1 MNLVMSDIT
10 RNKLGC
16 YMAQQ
21 ASLNNIPVSALVSRF
36 TVEPSVQQRFEN
48 AVKESTEFTK
58 KINVFGVTD
67 QKGEKILLDT
77 TGPIART
84 NTSYD
89 GTKRRNPNNVVDL
102 KNRKYQ
108 CEQVNYDTFISYPQ
122 LDAWAAHPDFQ
133 SRVSTQIARQVA
145 LDRIM
150 IGFNGTSHA
159 DESNFSTNKLLQDVN
174 VGWLEHI
181 RTDASERVMNDVTLT
196 SRNMDNT
203 VAHAGKYAN
212 ADALVKAMDK
222 AFTRVDETFEAIRDS
237 LNQQAINNIARKL
250 AQDLRRAQ
258 QARIRSQKAPDGT
271 AWTPRRRRVTRIQER
286 IRFIWNIH
294 LKDVGV
300 RFRCAVA
307 PEAEPV
313 ATNNGRDF
321 FVVEAVGI
329 AVFGLQRPEHMPGHS
344 QHIFNRN
351 VGQRFVPALLMVN
364 VRTKAARISRRGE
377 RFVFATFRVV
387 GDEVRP

>member
-159 DESNFSTNKLLQDVN
+159 DESNFSTNKLLQDV
-174 VGWLEHI
+174 
-181 RTDASERVMNDVTLT
+181 TDIPVDLNTLWSPDT
-196 SRNMDNT
+196 CPVHLLPYLAWAFSVDRWDRNWPE
-203 VAHAGKYAN
+203 
-212 ADALVKAMDK
+212 
-222 AFTRVDETFEAIRDS
+222 ETKRQVIRDAWLIHRHKGTIS
-237 LNQQAINNIARKL
+237 A
-250 AQDLRRAQ
+250 LRRAIEPLGYLIRVSEWWEFGGEPGTFTVEVGTLDSGVTEEMYLEMERLIAD
-258 QARIRSQKAPDGT
+258 ARPVSRHMTGLNI
-271 AWTPRRRRVTRIQER
+271 IQE
-286 IRFIWNIH
+286 IPGDIF
-294 LKDVGV
+294 
-300 RFRCAVA
+300 AA
-307 PEAEPV
+307 A
-313 ATNNGRDF
+313 ATYD
-321 FVVEAVGI
+321 
-329 AVFGLQRPEHMPGHS
+329 
-344 QHIFNRN
+344 
-351 VGQRFVPALLMVN
+351 
-364 VRTKAARISRRGE
+364 GE
-377 RFVFATFRVV
+377 VITIYP
-387 GDEVRP
+387 DD

>member
-48 AVKESTEFTK
+48 ASKESTEFTK
-58 KINVFGVTD
+58 KINVIGVTD
-67 QKGEKILLDT
+67 QKGEKILPDT

-133 SRVSTQIARQVA
+133 SRISTQIARQVA

-159 DESNFSTNKLLQDVN
+159 DESNFSTNK
-174 VGWLEHI
+174 
-181 RTDASERVMNDVTLT
+181 
-196 SRNMDNT
+196 
-203 VAHAGKYAN
+203 
-212 ADALVKAMDK
+212 
-222 AFTRVDETFEAIRDS
+222 
-237 LNQQAINNIARKL
+237 
-250 AQDLRRAQ
+250 
-258 QARIRSQKAPDGT
+258 
-271 AWTPRRRRVTRIQER
+271 
-286 IRFIWNIH
+286 
-294 LKDVGV
+294 
-300 RFRCAVA
+300 
-307 PEAEPV
+307 
-313 ATNNGRDF
+313 
-321 FVVEAVGI
+321 
-329 AVFGLQRPEHMPGHS
+329 
-344 QHIFNRN
+344 
-351 VGQRFVPALLMVN
+351 
-364 VRTKAARISRRGE
+364 
-377 RFVFATFRVV
+377 
-387 GDEVRP
+387 

>member
-10 RNKLGC
+10 RNKLGR

-36 TVEPSVQQRFEN
+36 TVEPAVQQRFEN
-48 AVKESTEFTK
+48 ASKESTEFTK
-58 KINVFGVTD
+58 RINVIGVTD

-84 NTSYD
+84 NSSYD
-89 GTKRRNPNNVVDL
+89 GIKRRNPNNVIDM
-102 KNRKYQ
+102 KSRQYQ

-122 LDAWAAHPDFQ
+122 LDTWAAHSDFQ
-133 SRVSTQIARQVA
+133 SRISTQIARQVA

-159 DESNFSTNKLLQDVN
+159 YESDFHTNKLLQDVN

-212 ADALVKAMDK
+212 ADALVQDARSSLLDEWHKEADDLAVIMGRNLFNSLRLPVLNSISGQNPNAELLAGQLILSSRTIGGLGVFLAPFFPDATMLITSFNNLSIYWQKGSMRRLMKDEPEYNRIATYQSINDAYAVEDYGKCAMITGLK
-222 AFTRVDETFEAIRDS
+222 FADS
-237 LNQQAINNIARKL
+237 
-250 AQDLRRAQ
+250 
-258 QARIRSQKAPDGT
+258 
-271 AWTPRRRRVTRIQER
+271 
-286 IRFIWNIH
+286 
-294 LKDVGV
+294 
-300 RFRCAVA
+300 
-307 PEAEPV
+307 
-313 ATNNGRDF
+313 
-321 FVVEAVGI
+321 
-329 AVFGLQRPEHMPGHS
+329 
-344 QHIFNRN
+344 
-351 VGQRFVPALLMVN
+351 
-364 VRTKAARISRRGE
+364 
-377 RFVFATFRVV
+377 
-387 GDEVRP
+387 

>member
-48 AVKESTEFTK
+48 ASKESTEFTK
-58 KINVFGVTD
+58 RINVIGVTD

-122 LDAWAAHPDFQ
+122 LDAWSAHPDFQ
-133 SRVSTQIARQVA
+133 SRISAQIARQVA

-203 VAHAGKYAN
+203 
-212 ADALVKAMDK
+212 
-222 AFTRVDETFEAIRDS
+222 
-237 LNQQAINNIARKL
+237 
-250 AQDLRRAQ
+250 
-258 QARIRSQKAPDGT
+258 
-271 AWTPRRRRVTRIQER
+271 
-286 IRFIWNIH
+286 
-294 LKDVGV
+294 
-300 RFRCAVA
+300 
-307 PEAEPV
+307 
-313 ATNNGRDF
+313 
-321 FVVEAVGI
+321 
-329 AVFGLQRPEHMPGHS
+329 
-344 QHIFNRN
+344 
-351 VGQRFVPALLMVN
+351 
-364 VRTKAARISRRGE
+364 
-377 RFVFATFRVV
+377 
-387 GDEVRP
+387 